1 MFSQHEARPTGRVS
15 LPNSVAFIAVDLLC
29 FRISLCLCVCLLP
42 LRNRDLIRKLLVTD
56 RTRRLGNM
64 KVSICIR
71 ICGTVGPSHVMFTVK
86 SPPATAET

>member
-1 MFSQHEARPTGRVS
+1 MFSQREDRPTGRVS
-15 LPNSVAFIAVDLLC
+15 LPNHVAFIATDRLC
-29 FRISLCLCVCLLP
+29 FHTSMCLCVCLLP

-71 ICGTVGPSHVMFTVK
+71 TRGTVGPAHGMFVVK
-86 SPPATAET
+86 SPPAAEEA